1 MCYNQVGKSLVTS
14 MEILGVNREAL
25 MVQTT
30 ADTTHQDHG
39 VSKTILVVEDDE
51 VTGSLIAEIIAQ
63 ETPHHV
69 LLARDGF
76 RALELV
82 RELETRPHLF
92 ILDYRLPGMD
102 GIKLYDQLHAIH
114 ELDHIPTII
123 LSASIEEYKDQILTR
138 NIIGLG
144 KPFDTDEFLL
154 TIEEELVDVS
164 NYQGL

>member
-1 MCYNQVGKSLVTS
+1 MAQ
-14 MEILGVNREAL
+14 A
-25 MVQTT
+25 T
-30 ADTTHQDHG
+30 ADTLRPDHV
-39 VSKTILVVEDDE
+39 VSKTILLVEDDE
-51 VTGSLIAEIIAQ
+51 VTGSLISEIIMQ

-76 RALELV
+76 QALELV
-82 RELETRPHLF
+82 TEFETRPHLF

-114 ELDHIPTII
+114 ELDHIPAII
-123 LSASIEEYKDQILTR
+123 LSASIEEHKDQIQTR

>member
-1 MCYNQVGKSLVTS
+1 MEFFGVKERAS
-14 MEILGVNREAL
+14 MSKAAADMLHPGEA
-25 MVQTT
+25 
-30 ADTTHQDHG
+30 

-51 VTGSLIAEIIAQ
+51 VTGTLISEIITQ
-63 ETPHHV
+63 ETSHTV

-82 RELETRPHLF
+82 KEFAARPHLF

-102 GIKLYDQLHAIH
+102 GIKLYDQLHAIS
-114 ELDHIPTII
+114 ELDHIPAII
-123 LSASIEEYKDQILTR
+123 LSASIEEHKDQIQAR

>member
-1 MCYNQVGKSLVTS
+1 MSHATTGAS
-14 MEILGVNREAL
+14 RENHVAN
-25 MVQTT
+25 
-30 ADTTHQDHG
+30 
-39 VSKTILVVEDDE
+39 KTILVVEDDE
-51 VTGSLIAEIIAQ
+51 VTGTLLSEIITQ
-63 ETPHHV
+63 ETPHQV

-82 RELETRPHLF
+82 REFEVRPHLF

-102 GIKLYDQLHAIH
+102 GIKLYDQLHAIR
-114 ELDHIPTII
+114 ELDHIPAII
-123 LSASIEEYKDQILTR
+123 LSASIEEQKDQVKAR

-154 TIEEELVDVS
+154 IIEEELVEIS

>member
-1 MCYNQVGKSLVTS
+1 MSKVAADILQSKAVVG
-14 MEILGVNREAL
+14 
-25 MVQTT
+25 
-30 ADTTHQDHG
+30 
-39 VSKTILVVEDDE
+39 KTILVVEDDE
-51 VTGSLIAEIIAQ
+51 VTGTLISEIITQ
-63 ETPHHV
+63 ETPHTV
-69 LLARDGF
+69 LLAQDGF

-82 RELETRPHLF
+82 REFESRPHLF

-102 GIKLYDQLHAIH
+102 GIKLYDALHAIS
-114 ELDHIPTII
+114 ELDHIPAII
-123 LSASIEEYKDQILTR
+123 LSASIEEQKEQVRLR

>member
-1 MCYNQVGKSLVTS
+1 MC
-14 MEILGVNREAL
+14 RA
-25 MVQTT
+25 T
-30 ADTTHQDHG
+30 ADALRMDHV

-51 VTGSLIAEIIAQ
+51 VTGSLISEIIMQ

-69 LLARDGF
+69 LLTRDGF
-76 RALELV
+76 QALELV
-82 RELETRPHLF
+82 REFQTRPHLF

-102 GIKLYDQLHAIH
+102 GIKLYDQLHAIQ
-114 ELDHIPTII
+114 ELDHIPAII
-123 LSASIEEYKDQILTR
+123 LSASIEEHKDQIQTR

-164 NYQGL
+164 SYQGL

>member
-1 MCYNQVGKSLVTS
+1 VSQAKTDISRPEN
-14 MEILGVNREAL
+14 
-25 MVQTT
+25 
-30 ADTTHQDHG
+30 G

-51 VTGSLIAEIIAQ
+51 VTGTLLSEIITQ
-63 ETPHHV
+63 ETPHQV

-82 RELETRPHLF
+82 REFETRPHLF

-114 ELDHIPTII
+114 ELDRIPAII
-123 LSASIEEYKDQILTR
+123 LSASIEEQKDQILTR

-144 KPFDTDEFLL
+144 KPFDTDELL
-154 TIEEELVDVS
+154 LIIEEELIEIS

>member
-1 MCYNQVGKSLVTS
+1 MYS
-14 MEILGVNREAL
+14 
-25 MVQTT
+25 TT
-30 ADTTHQDHG
+30 ADTLRSNQA

-51 VTGSLIAEIIAQ
+51 VTGSLISEIITQ
-63 ETPHHV
+63 ETPHRV

-76 RALELV
+76 QALELV
-82 RELETRPHLF
+82 REFETRPQLF
-92 ILDYRLPGMD
+92 ILDYRMPGMN
-102 GIKLYDQLHAIH
+102 GINLYDQLHAIS
-114 ELDHIPTII
+114 ELDQIPAII
-123 LSASIEEYKDQILTR
+123 LSASIEEQKDQIQAR

>member
-1 MCYNQVGKSLVTS
+1 MSQTIVDTS
-14 MEILGVNREAL
+14 WQEYV
-25 MVQTT
+25 
-30 ADTTHQDHG
+30 

-51 VTGSLIAEIIAQ
+51 VTGSLISEIITQ
-63 ETPHHV
+63 ETAHRV

-76 RALELV
+76 QALELV
-82 RELETRPHLF
+82 REFETRPHLF

-102 GIKLYDQLHAIH
+102 GIRLYDQLHAIS
-114 ELDHIPTII
+114 ELNHIPAII
-123 LSASIEEYKDQILTR
+123 LSASIEEHKDQILTR

>member
-1 MCYNQVGKSLVTS
+1 MFQ
-14 MEILGVNREAL
+14 A
-25 MVQTT
+25 T
-30 ADTTHQDHG
+30 ADTSRQDR
-39 VSKTILVVEDDE
+39 VVRKTILVVEDDE
-51 VTGSLIAEIIAQ
+51 VTGSLIAEIIGQ

-76 RALELV
+76 QALELV
-82 RELETRPHLF
+82 REFETRPHLF

-102 GIKLYDQLHAIH
+102 GIKLYDQLHAIS
-114 ELDHIPTII
+114 ELDHIPAII
-123 LSASIEEYKDQILTR
+123 LSASIEEQKDQIQTR